1 MAKKNKK
8 GFDIHGLTSNRL
20 KGKKK
25 CCFCGEELDE
35 YGGNNPWPFKVKGR
49 CCSYCDN
56 HFVIPLRGR
65 IMMLQRKSQL
75 AEQQ

>member
-1 MAKKNKK
+1 MNTRTQKMLIALA
-8 GFDIHGLTSNRL
+8 GTLSATALLTA
-20 KGKKK
+20 
-25 CCFCGEELDE
+25 CGEELDQ

-65 IMMLQRKSQL
+65 LMMLQRKNQL